1 MRTKPGRHTRDGRF
15 CQEPAYRFLW
25 GVAQLGT
32 TVSYGPRG
40 SMIVTRRSAG
50 GSPVTRRADTVG
62 MEGGQPWGWSGSWGG
77 CKGGRH
83 LLCIIGG
90 GDGESP
96 RLAAARLED
105 GCGAPAGGQGAA
117 LGRPYNPQAPAGVFG
132 VQLRLS
138 LQLVGWGWVLL
149 CFVCLSVC
157 LGGEGGGAQSRCV
170 GPYFGSGLFATQS

>member
-1 MRTKPGRHTRDGRF
+1 
-15 CQEPAYRFLW
+15 
-25 GVAQLGT
+25 
-32 TVSYGPRG
+32 
-40 SMIVTRRSAG
+40 
-50 GSPVTRRADTVG
+50 
-62 MEGGQPWGWSGSWGG
+62 
-77 CKGGRH
+77 

-138 LQLVGWGWVLL
+138 LQLVGWGGVALFCL
-149 CFVCLSVC
+149 FVCLFGGRGRGGTESV
-157 LGGEGGGAQSRCV
+157 R
-170 GPYFGSGLFATQS
+170 GSIFWIRIVRYTILPA